1 VGCLHSVY
9 TESGRGTKPISDRD
23 KHKVISIACGRGETG
38 RRKGLKIPRPQG
50 CAGSTPAVRTTTN
63 DYELLFNSL
72 RYIKGLLSAPRYK
85 GATNGLH
92 TDDDPKPRKEW
103 LLISTES

>member
-1 VGCLHSVY
+1 MQNMK
-9 TESGRGTKPISDRD
+9 EARGP
-23 KHKVISIACGRGETG
+23 CGRGETG

-63 DYELLFNSL
+63 DYELSFNSL

-85 GATNGLH
+85 GRY
-92 TDDDPKPRKEW
+92 KW
-103 LLISTES
+103 LAYG